1 MPARALALAVPVAFT
16 GTALAQA
23 PVQERTS
30 LEQRVQRI
38 ERMIESNAMLQLLE
52 SVKALQREVRELRG
66 EIEVQ
71 NHTLEQLERRQRELY
86 ADTDR
91 RLQAVE
97 GGAVAAAP
105 APAPAPVP
113 RPSAPSPAS
122 APRAPAP
129 ATGSDPPLAAASPPA
144 PQPQATQ
151 IAPSDAEIAERDAYQ
166 SAFKLLKN
174 ARYDQAAE
182 SFRAFLGRY
191 PSGRYADNAQYWLGE
206 TFYGMRRYGDAARE
220 FETLLGRY
228 PDSQKRPH
236 AMLKLGYSQ
245 AELGDAGGARATLR
259 ALVERYP
266 DSTAAGLARKRLD
279 RLGG

>member
-1 MPARALALAVPVAFT
+1 MVSKLIRVLTLAAPAALAGAAS
-16 GTALAQA
+16 AQA
-23 PVQERTS
+23 PVQERTP

-38 ERMIESNAMLQLLE
+38 ERMIESNAMMQLLE
-52 SVKALQREVRELRG
+52 SVKSLQREVRELRG

-71 NHTLEQLERRQRELY
+71 NHALEQLERRQRELY

-91 RLQAVE
+91 RLQSVE

-105 APAPAPVP
+105 PSTP
-113 RPSAPSPAS
+113 RPSAPP
-122 APRAPAP
+122 PQAP
-129 ATGSDPPLAAASPPA
+129 ATGAAPQRAAASPPA
-144 PQPQATQ
+144 AQPRAASE
-151 IAPSDAEIAERDAYQ
+151 APSDAEIAERDAYQ

-174 ARYDQAAE
+174 ARYDAAADA
-182 SFRAFLGRY
+182 FRAFLGRY

-228 PDSQKRPH
+228 PESQKRPH

-259 ALVERYP
+259 ALVDRYP
-266 DSTAAGLARKRLD
+266 DSTAAGLARKRMD